1 MNDELLH
8 YLLAQHA
15 PAQPRRSAFRDACA
29 AALSLLST
37 VVLVALAVCGGYFL
51 LVIYFDTPAAPA
63 TSAPARAPTA
73 LPLPPPSRP
82 VIAAPQV
89 SLPDCATVADTTTAC
104 VRTVDLAPPTATEEP
119 APIATAEQ
127 PAYETACITPPG
139 ERPCWLPADQPWQ
152 PPADVPATP
161 MVLID
166 VGWHPPLAVKCADW
180 HPPQAL
186 PEGCG
191 E

>member
-1 MNDELLH
+1 MNDDLLLE
-8 YLLAQHA
+8 LLAQHR
-15 PAQPRRSAFRDACA
+15 PRRTGGGVINFLC
-29 AALSLLST
+29 T

-51 LVIYFDTPAAPA
+51 LVIYFDAPAAPA

-82 VIAAPQV
+82 VIAAPSLQ
-89 SLPDCATVADTTTAC
+89 LPDCATVADTTTAC
-104 VRTVDLAPPTATEEP
+104 VRTVDLAPPTATEAP
-119 APIATAEQ
+119 APVATAEPVQ
-127 PAYETACITPPG
+127 PAYESACITPPG
-139 ERPCWLPADQPWQ
+139 ARPCWLPADQPWS
-152 PPADVPATP
+152 PPAEVPATP
-161 MVLID
+161 IVLID
-166 VGWHPPLAVKCADW
+166 NGWHPPMAACADW